1 MPAAS
6 AAPVAAAPVEE
17 APAEVP
23 SHNLNPGQLIQNSRH
38 LKSQSGSTEAN
49 GKFVD

>member
-23 SHNLNPGQLIQNSRH
+23 SPFHHTNERPLNHITFSRR
-38 LKSQSGSTEAN
+38 SQKKRPFSA
-49 GKFVD
+49 